1 MLRVT
6 LLQGHQRL
14 FAGTATQVVL
24 PGEDGDV
31 AVLDLH
37 APMVCAL
44 MSGVVHIDDARFP
57 VRSGLARVDRNL
69 VTILTR

>member
-6 LLQGHQRL
+6 LVQGHQRL
-14 FAGTATQVVL
+14 FAGTAMQVVL

-37 APMVCAL
+37 TPMLCAL
-44 MSGVVHIDDARFP
+44 MCGVVQIDEATFP
-57 VRSGLARVDRNL
+57 VRSGLARVDRNV